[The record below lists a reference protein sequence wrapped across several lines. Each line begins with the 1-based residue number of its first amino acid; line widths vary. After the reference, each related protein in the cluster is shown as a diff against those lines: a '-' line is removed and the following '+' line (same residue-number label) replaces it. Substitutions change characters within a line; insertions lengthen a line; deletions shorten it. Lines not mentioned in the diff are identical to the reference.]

1 MRPRSD
7 VFSTLTLAALIW
19 LFLSPWV
26 IKPFIFMYAVNAWM
40 VGSVAFVIVMAAMR
54 PPRPALASILVAL
67 MGVWMGVSPWVLTY
81 TGKFGPT
88 LNAWIFGG
96 AIAVFSLAAAAME
109 LGGGGGRRR
118 RAAA

>member
-7 VFSTLTLAALIW
+7 TLSTLTLIALVW

-26 IKPFIFMYAVNAWM
+26 VRPFYFMYALNAWM
-40 VGSVAFVIVMAAMR
+40 VGTVAFVIVMTAMR
-54 PPRPALASILVAL
+54 PPRPALASILAAL
-67 MGVWMGVSPWVLTY
+67 LGVWMGISPWVLNY
-81 TGKFGPT
+81 TDKAGPT

-96 AIAVFSLAAAAME
+96 IVAVFSLVAAALE
-109 LGGGGGRRR
+109 LGGLGRR